1 MPPSEHSGSQ
11 NAHKGSNETPRRA
24 RQRSVDPATHWQAGP
39 SEAGEQ
45 NSEVA
50 DAVIRAAARRRLGT
64 GGEVGVQG
72 VASST
77 RVSSLATVC
86 DLPETGAPNV
96 QARKCSPGT
105 WFSWQSTCLACLQ
118 G

>member
-24 RQRSVDPATHWQAGP
+24 RQRSMDPATHWQAGP

-50 DAVIRAAARRRLGT
+50 DAVIRAAARRRPGT
-64 GGEVGVQG
+64 GFAQ
-72 VASST
+72 VASE
-77 RVSSLATVC
+77 RNWPKLCEVLLWVAGSSR
-86 DLPETGAPNV
+86 PR
-96 QARKCSPGT
+96 ARGVLSGCWP
-105 WFSWQSTCLACLQ
+105 A
-118 G
+118 